1 MINHIITLTQ
11 TKQEELNIFFQF
23 QLDKEAN
30 HLAAFTSKNPY
41 DKTAYIEKYSK
52 HLADPTINMQTIKVD
67 DVISGSIA
75 KFMTEGDAEITY
87 WIDKK
92 HWGKGVATTAVSLF
106 LTFETTRPVYARTA
120 FDNIGSQKVLEKAG
134 FIKVGTDKGFANA
147 RGKEIEEFIYK
158 LKA

>member
-92 HWGKGVATTAVSLF
+92 HPHERLPYPDR
-106 LTFETTRPVYARTA
+106 E
-120 FDNIGSQKVLEKAG
+120 
-134 FIKVGTDKGFANA
+134 
-147 RGKEIEEFIYK
+147 
-158 LKA
+158 